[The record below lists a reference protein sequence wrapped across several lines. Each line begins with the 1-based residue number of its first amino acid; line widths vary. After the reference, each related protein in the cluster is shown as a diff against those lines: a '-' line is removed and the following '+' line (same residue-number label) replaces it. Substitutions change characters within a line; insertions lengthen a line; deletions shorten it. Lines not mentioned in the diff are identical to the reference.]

1 MGFQVWLTGG
11 KPAHWGGG
19 EAGSYLLDNKVGM
32 QNRKMADFINVGE
45 FFFFSGQE
53 KQEDGEVQALGP
65 GKKQGVQ
72 GNE

>member
-1 MGFQVWLTGG
+1 M
-11 KPAHWGGG
+11 
-19 EAGSYLLDNKVGM
+19 LDNKVGM